1 MRKAVDNSWE
11 EETPIRICQTAVE
24 LPPIRTAADSSFE
37 VTICDLKNYANGVKS
52 CEKLRHLCAI
62 VQQLWNY
69 CLCAAVRVSFVRI
82 GDAYTHLSN
91 SCAYAQW

>member
-37 VTICDLKNYANGVKS
+37 VTNCDLKNYANGVKS
-52 CEKLRHLCAI
+52 CDTYA
-62 VQQLWNY
+62 Q
-69 CLCAAVRVSFVRI
+69 
-82 GDAYTHLSN
+82 LSN
-91 SCAYAQW
+91 SCGIIAYAQLCEYHLCA